1 MKKIILLIFAIYSVT
16 AAGQNLRVGVGFG
29 YGEYKQ
35 RSLKDFQ
42 TLLAKEMSGL
52 PIKAVEQFPDY
63 YNYTTSIEYEFK
75 NRCSLGVC
83 YLHCSSGGRNH
94 LADYSGEYKLDM
106 IVKGNGFSLFQRIG
120 LFRMTHFDT
129 YFQFKESVILSSL
142 NLNEHIVINN
152 VSSNSSNYDFITRA
166 ISFEPG
172 AGVRLSYLPRTT
184 IILGVG
190 YQVDYE
196 SKFWLK
202 GSKSKKLRDRYGAYI
217 YSNWTGMRYQ
227 LGFIFTL
234 F

>member
-1 MKKIILLIFAIYSVT
+1 MKKIALLIFTIQSIVT
-16 AAGQNLRVGVGFG
+16 VGQNCRVGVGFG

-42 TLLAKEMSGL
+42 NLLSKEAWHL
-52 PIKAVEQFPDY
+52 PVKAVEQFPDY
-63 YNYTTSIEYEFK
+63 YNYTISIEYEFK

-83 YLHCSSGGRNH
+83 YLHCSTGGRNH

-120 LFRMTHFDT
+120 LFRRTHFDT
-129 YFQFKESVILSSL
+129 FFQFKESIILSNL
-142 NLNEHIVINN
+142 NLNEHLVINN
-152 VSSNSSNYDFITRA
+152 VSSNSSNYDFITRS

-202 GSKSKKLRDRYGAYI
+202 DSKSKKFRDPNGAYI

-234 F
+234 L